1 MDARPLLDTLRTV
14 QTPEGVEITVRVAGP
29 AARSIAWL
37 MDLFIRGVIVSTL
50 APFVGMLGEAGMGLM
65 LLVAFALEWLYPVLF
80 EVLRNGQ
87 TPGKQLMGLAVEHD
101 DGTPVG
107 WSASALR
114 NLLRVA
120 DFLPFAY
127 VGGLA
132 VATGD
137 ASFRRLGDL
146 AAGTGGVSR
155 GRRTPASALPEVP
168 VLPPPVPLRPVEQKA
183 LLDFAERSGRW
194 SVERRRELAEILEPL
209 TGATGDEGVRRV
221 IGMARWVR
229 GER

>member
-1 MDARPLLDTLRTV
+1 MTPTYVIAVGGFGAAVAARLAAD
-14 QTPEGVEITVRVAGP
+14 PEEPGQRVCEVAGALP
-29 AARSIAWL
+29 DGDRAR
-37 MDLFIRGVIVSTL
+37 
-50 APFVGMLGEAGMGLM
+50 FVGWLGDAGAGL
-65 LLVAFALEWLYPVLF
+65 LLLAAFALEWLYPVLF
-80 EVLRNGQ
+80 EVLRKGQ

-127 VGGLA
+127 LGGLV

-137 ASFRRLGDL
+137 PSFRRLGDL
-146 AAGTGGVSR
+146 AAGTVVVYRSKPR
-155 GRRTPASALPEVP
+155 AAQALPEVP
-168 VLPPPVPLRPVEQKA
+168 VLAPPVPLRPVEQRA
-183 LLDFAERSGRW
+183 LLDFAERCQGW
-194 SVERRRELAEILEPL
+194 SAERRRELADQLEPL
-209 TGATGDEGVRRV
+209 TGATGDEGVRRL